1 MSNERKKTPIN
12 KKETDWEA
20 IDSLIKSDDIY
31 GLYRQEIQKFV
42 DQYKNVDNIELAKSY
57 KTIRALL
64 NDWFGQ
70 ESVTT
75 VFGKT
80 KEEFLSEASV
90 LRLKLILHNLQL
102 VVYFASKKFHGF
114 GNQDNIT
121 FMDVIQAGNIGL
133 IAAVDKFDPDMGHQ
147 FSTYAE
153 HWINESI
160 RKYGVYPMENS
171 LDIKQSG
178 RPIIRRIHKYHE
190 TYVQEKKQWIDISN
204 PIFLTAAYQ
213 YLQELEQFSNLS
225 YELMTQ
231 IMVSSQKVLS
241 IENLAYED
249 DDGGNNGDWEKML
262 YQIGTGYRT
271 QPDPYLETA
280 LTDKLSPEQVD
291 KLYTIL
297 GTVLSLKELE
307 AIQIWHMFGTAFQNL
322 SPELQI
328 DDSYISKRQRKLRS
342 SYERAI
348 SKLKKSKA
356 ITTFYREIEQS

>member
-1 MSNERKKTPIN
+1 MSKERKKTPRN
-12 KKETDWEA
+12 KKGTDWET

-31 GLYRQEIQKFV
+31 GLYRQEMQKFV
-42 DQYKNVDNIELAKSY
+42 DQYKDIDNIELAKSY
-57 KTIRALL
+57 KTIRSLL

-80 KEEFLSEASV
+80 REEFLSEASV

-102 VVYFASKKFHGF
+102 VVYFAGKNFHGF
-114 GNQDNIT
+114 GSQDNIT

-133 IAAVDKFDPDMGHQ
+133 ITAVDKFDPDMGYK
-147 FSTYAE
+147 FSTYAK
-153 HWINESI
+153 HWINQSI
-160 RKYGVYPMENS
+160 KKYGVYPMENS

-178 RPIIRRIHKYHE
+178 RPIIRQIRIYHE
-190 TYVQEKKQWIDISN
+190 KYVQEKNQWIDISN
-204 PIFLTAAYQ
+204 PVFLTAAYQ

-225 YELMTQ
+225 YELITQ
-231 IMVSSQKVLS
+231 IMISSQRVLS
-241 IENLAYED
+241 IENLTYED
-249 DDGGNNGDWEKML
+249 DDGGNNGDWEKRVHQL
-262 YQIGTGYRT
+262 STEDRN
-271 QPDPYLETA
+271 QPDQHLQTA
-280 LTDKLSPEQVD
+280 LSNKLPPEQLD

-297 GTVLSLKELE
+297 GTVLTPRELE
-307 AIQIWHMFGTAFQNL
+307 AIQIWHMFGAAFENL

-342 SYERAI
+342 IYDRAI

-356 ITTFYREIEQS
+356 MTAFYQEIEQS